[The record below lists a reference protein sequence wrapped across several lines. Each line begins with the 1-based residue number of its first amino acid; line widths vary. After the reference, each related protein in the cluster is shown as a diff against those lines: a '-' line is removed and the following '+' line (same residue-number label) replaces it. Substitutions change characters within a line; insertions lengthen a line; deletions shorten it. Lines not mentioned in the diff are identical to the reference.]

1 MNEIEHVKEH
11 FRVNLEETNKL
22 VDEINIENQSLKVK
36 VKGLEEDLVE
46 SKAKLEKVSS
56 LKPVIEPKSE
66 STLIKPTDFKV
77 YVPPFKRNH
86 NEEKDHF
93 TRKDKGKRTV
103 NEFHVKKPMSRSC
116 PKHQGKSE
124 FVPTC
129 HHYGVVGHIRPNC
142 L

>member
-1 MNEIEHVKEH
+1 MNEIEHVKED
-11 FRVNLEETNKL
+11 FGVNLEETNKL
-22 VDEINIENQSLKVK
+22 VDEINIENQSK

-46 SKAKLEKVSS
+46 SKAKLERVSS
-56 LKPVIEPKSE
+56 LKPVIEPKYE

-93 TRKDKGKRTV
+93 TRKDKGKRNV

-116 PKHQGKSE
+116 PKHQGKSK

-129 HHYGVVGHIRPNC
+129 HHYGVIGHIRPNC